1 MDSEELLDENGHMSV
16 TTAVRY
22 TGCSKAD
29 VGLREA
35 RRSSVEG
42 QEGSINSREGESAM
56 EIGYGKNVTKL
67 FEVNGGGG
75 GGAGGSGG
83 DGGVVGGCA

>member
-1 MDSEELLDENGHMSV
+1 MDSEELLGENGHMSV

-42 QEGSINSREGESAM
+42 QEGSINSGEGESAI
-56 EIGYGKNVTKL
+56 EIGYRKSVAKL
-67 FEVNGGGG
+67 FGVNGGG